1 MKVVQRMGDVH
12 EYWNTLH
19 SDDPGSHVHG
29 ALFLVA
35 DLLLMVPEW
44 ARWKMVQPS
53 GHVMLTEHL
62 PKRTSNGWVTTGR
75 QMSDCGIVEDGSL
88 WEDSLELVRYSPCP
102 TSAPTA
108 LYSAVRQLRKILP
121 DDTKAITMES
131 DGAIT
136 AWKAV
141 PNCMGG
147 TWFGHAGEAGSLV
160 GWLADPAS
168 FNNSICVYVSTIAG
182 KLTSASSLQ

>member
-121 DDTKAITMES
+121 DDTKAITMEA
-131 DGAIT
+131 DGAII
-136 AWKAV
+136 AWKAM
-141 PNCMGG
+141 PTCMDG
-147 TWFGHAGEAGSLV
+147 TWFGKAGEV
-160 GWLADPAS
+160 GIVLGWHADPHQVNHRICTYVLQADGRLVS
-168 FNNSICVYVSTIAG
+168 SSIM
-182 KLTSASSLQ
+182 Q